1 MTERVV
7 LDVAILGQVALGYSP
22 FIDRNRSVSA
32 TRLTVFPLRP
42 DAVLDVAQLLHAVG
56 DVWPATG
63 GRVSLN
69 VVSESLLQDLLL
81 AEPSANLMVEGPAFM
96 ASDPANIGSLK
107 RLSAAGNTLLIKGR
121 PVQELPR
128 EALPCFKYSIVDL
141 SEERRIGEG

>member
-1 MTERVV
+1 MRHSSRIRWSSACPCSSTSARASPSANESV

-56 DVWPATG
+56 DVWPASG

-69 VVSESLLQDLLL
+69 VVSQSLLQDLLR
-81 AEPSANLMVEGPAFM
+81 AQPSANLMVELPAFM
-96 ASDPANIGSLK
+96 ASDPANVESLQ
-107 RLSAAGNTLLIKGR
+107 RLAAAGTT
-121 PVQELPR
+121 
-128 EALPCFKYSIVDL
+128 
-141 SEERRIGEG
+141 